1 MKRKTHKD
9 FDLSQFGD
17 DKQAAMAKM
26 YEDTLKNFKE
36 GSIVA
41 GKVVEVR
48 NNEVLVDIGY
58 KSEGLIAGEEFRDLA
73 TLKPGDPVEVV
84 LEQIEDDDGKI
95 ILSKT
100 KAEQQRM

>member
-1 MKRKTHKD
+1 MEKEMKRKTHKD

-36 GSIVA
+36 GSIVP

-73 TLKPGDPVEVV
+73 TTLFYRISPGLPTRSDRSETHPQAS
-84 LEQIEDDDGKI
+84 LI
-95 ILSKT
+95 SS
-100 KAEQQRM
+100 